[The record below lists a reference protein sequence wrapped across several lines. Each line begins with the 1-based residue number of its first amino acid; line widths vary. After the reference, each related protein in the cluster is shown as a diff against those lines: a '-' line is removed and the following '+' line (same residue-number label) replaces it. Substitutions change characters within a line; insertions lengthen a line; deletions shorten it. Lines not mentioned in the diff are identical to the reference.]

1 MVSFHLS
8 MGNSMKIFI
17 LLLFAST
24 IFAQD
29 NSIIKH
35 FTGKWKMIS
44 DKTEYYEKW
53 EFINKTELVG
63 VAYSYEEGESLI
75 RENLYIKKF
84 ADQWAYVALP
94 VNQTITLFALIE
106 FSETEFIFEN
116 KEHDFPQRII
126 YEFTS
131 DDNLK
136 AAIEGVIDGKVKRR
150 EFNFKRIH

>member
-1 MVSFHLS
+1 
-8 MGNSMKIFI
+8 MKII
-17 LLLFAST
+17 VLLLLFTGPIIS
-24 IFAQD
+24 QD
-29 NSIIKH
+29 NDIIKH

-44 DKTEYYEKW
+44 DTEEYFEEW
-53 EFINKTELVG
+53 EFLNKTELVG
-63 VAYSYEEGESLI
+63 VAYSYEEEVSLI
-75 RENLYIKKF
+75 RENLYMKKF

-106 FSETEFIFEN
+106 FSETKFIFEN

-136 AAIEGVIDGKVKRR
+136 AAIEGVIDGKVNRQK
-150 EFNFKRIH
+150 FNFKRIH